1 MQPIASAP
9 PTTTRRSSGAW
20 LILAVFAGVAL
31 VVAATLLAV
40 DRTNLVD
47 GVPSA
52 CGSEVSPVLG
62 GQRLAC
68 TFDDEFDGPTLD
80 PSKWQALSTTRV
92 GFHSGFECF
101 VNDPRHV
108 SVAGGRLHLSLSY
121 SRPGN
126 GCRSLGLAFESGMV
140 LSRGRFAQAYGRF
153 TIRAQ
158 LPATP
163 GVQPALW
170 LYPQQLTYGK
180 WPRSGEI
187 DIAEVFGSAAQ
198 TWPHLHYLGP
208 TGELHPGR
216 ACPVAAN
223 ASGFHTYSVDWT
235 PSAFVFR
242 YDGVP
247 CVTIERWTPAAP
259 LVAPQPFDQPFYVLL
274 ELATGIGTNS
284 PGPGMTV
291 PQTMQVDYVR
301 VWGRSHNR

>member
-1 MQPIASAP
+1 ME
-9 PTTTRRSSGAW
+9 PTARQRRRRHPW
-20 LILAVFAGVAL
+20 LVLAVVAGVAL
-31 VVAATLLAV
+31 LVAAALLATR
-40 DRTNLVD
+40 RTSLVN
-47 GVPSA
+47 GTPSA
-52 CGSEVSPVLG
+52 CGSESSPVLDG
-62 GQRLAC
+62 RPLAC
-68 TFDDEFDGPTLD
+68 TFDDEFDGTTLD
-80 PSKWQALSTTRV
+80 PTRWQALSTTRV

-101 VNDPRHV
+101 VNDGQHV
-108 SVAGGRLHLSLSY
+108 AVGGGRLQLTLSY
-121 SRPGN
+121 SQPGN

-208 TGELHPGR
+208 TGELHPGK
-216 ACPVAAN
+216 ACSVSPN
-223 ASGFHTYSVDWT
+223 ASGFHTYTVDWT
-235 PSAFVFR
+235 PSAFAFR

-247 CVTIERWTPAAP
+247 CVTIDRWTPAAP
-259 LVAPQPFDQPFYVLL
+259 LVAPEPFDQPFYVLL

-284 PGPGMTV
+284 PGPGMPV

-301 VWGRSHNR
+301 VWGRSHGS